1 MPRLTDVDRSKEVIL
16 VLLLTILFGFS
27 LSLASKMEKTDEE
40 RELEHYC
47 EMVNSVAW
55 VNYKRINLKK
65 YCD

>member
-16 VLLLTILFGFS
+16 VLLLTILFGFA
-27 LSLASKMEKTDEE
+27 LSLAGEMEKTDEE

-47 EMVNSVAW
+47 EMVNSGAW
-55 VNYKRINLKK
+55 GNYKRINLKK